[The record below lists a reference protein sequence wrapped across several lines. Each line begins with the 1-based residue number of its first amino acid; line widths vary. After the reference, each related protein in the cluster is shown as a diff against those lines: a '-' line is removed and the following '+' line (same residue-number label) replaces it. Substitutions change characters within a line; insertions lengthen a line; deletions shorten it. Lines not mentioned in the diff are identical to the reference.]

1 MGERGRARWRITWDA
16 PGISADAE
24 AWSGGKH
31 QTKQLYMYKGEPWRR
46 PGRPLPPNPA
56 PPEVEMRWLSAAE
69 WQGTPSLLPHPQ
81 ALIAERFA
89 EGDRCLV
96 MHRRDDAELLY
107 HLWMGTS
114 GSWTDWIGARIV
126 PPDGYALVFDV
137 WTHPDWR
144 RGTLHIPGATA
155 ATRALDDLGL
165 RGMVAGVEA
174 HEVIP
179 FARMY
184 ARAGLGFMWPYEVIV
199 WHRLGPLSWHRTVE
213 PDAQLVERCAE
224 IRRRYEEP

>member
-1 MGERGRARWRITWDA
+1 MGGRGRAPWHRTREALATTA
-16 PGISADAE
+16 GAE
-24 AWSGGKH
+24 AWSGGIHRTKH
-31 QTKQLYMYKGEPWRR
+31 LYMYKGEPWRR
-46 PGRPLPPNPA
+46 AGHLVPPNPP
-56 PPEVEMRWLSAAE
+56 PPEVEMRWLSATDPE
-69 WQGTPSLLPHPQ
+69 GSLSLLPHAE
-81 ALIAERFA
+81 ALIRERFA
-89 EGDRCLV
+89 DGDRCLV
-96 MHRRDDAELLY
+96 MHRRDNAELLY

-114 GSWTDWIGARIV
+114 GSWTDWIGARVV
-126 PPDGYALVFDV
+126 PPGGYALVFDV

-155 ATRALDDLGL
+155 VTRALDDLGL

-174 HEVIP
+174 HEVVP

-199 WHRLGPLSWHRTVE
+199 WHRLGPLSWHRRVE
-213 PDAQLVERCAE
+213 PDGQLVERCAA